1 MHVSDKLNEIF
12 YWAKEEL
19 SEIINDIELEKGEE
33 KIGEIYKK
41 IKNTIKVINDSNS
54 LENIHNNIERKIVK
68 NKNIINWN
76 DLNFCL
82 FYYINIYK
90 KIYENLYIEEED
102 FFCKFD
108 TYNYFVKKNFQINL
122 VYHPLIYSI
131 DSSYFNFLFS
141 FIFDGY
147 KKGDKNLCINLGKAL
162 CLEKNKDNEI
172 AYSNSEKTKQH
183 NGNNFIIDKN
193 GNEQNYEEKIKEPND
208 DIFVKEWN
216 IKDNNIKKNQQKY
229 FSRNKI
235 TYILNDNVEYKQN
248 FIITNESHFELSEM
262 FTKNG
267 DVYKYIENVSDS
279 LYNFGY
285 KKGIFDENRDTFSNP
300 QNNNNLFQYLNDS
313 ENEDVNNINNNG
325 NNFCDKNKRIDN
337 EQEEYQKTD
346 IGQAYNY
353 SIKNKTYMVDKE
365 LNKKIKIYNGDIANV
380 ESQGIILYA
389 NNNYKYSKSICENL
403 YSSNLMKLEEE
414 EKYEIRTKKSGEVY
428 LTNSYDNIHKYIL
441 HVMLPKYN
449 SKFILAT
456 HNTMNLCVH
465 EILYACFEKKIQS
478 ISIPIVCFS
487 LFFPINI
494 FLITLLKSLRSLL
507 LIPQFYNTIKNIIF
521 VTNSNNIY
529 FFLLKYISIFFPRTE
544 QERFLSTNIAIIGN
558 KIGSIDVQNR
568 NITIFK
574 SLRKVRKKKR
584 KKKIEKKNE
593 YYNKV
598 DINLSGKNE
607 IKKEEYIWD
616 SDEELSSDYS
626 NSSCSSTSEIFK
638 EADTEFLNIK
648 TQNESH
654 KNFLKLTQINRND
667 ENINL
672 ECYLRLSYNYNKK
685 EKFEELKKMNFIYEY
700 GIDEFGRNIIIIN
713 FCNFPLIYNYNLLY
727 FYLIYYFN
735 TFMRNQFILLF
746 IFSESILSNITNIL
760 SLFKDIFQV
769 IQEFLKNIK
778 IIYFFNY
785 SFMFK
790 FFIYVLYPFIPPDIY
805 ENIVYLNDDLELSK
819 YFDVRKV
826 LKRE

>member
-33 KIGEIYKK
+33 KIGEICKK
-41 IKNTIKVINDSNS
+41 IKNTIKIINDGNS
-54 LENIHNNIERKIVK
+54 LENIHNIERKIIK

-122 VYHPLIYSI
+122 IYHPLVYSI

-147 KKGDKNLCINLGKAL
+147 KKGNKNLCIDLGSRL
-162 CLEKNKDNEI
+162 CLEQNQDTKHG
-172 AYSNSEKTKQH
+172 YSNFGGNSK
-183 NGNNFIIDKN
+183 NNFISD
-193 GNEQNYEEKIKEPND
+193 QNVENQSYEEKIKQPND
-208 DIFVKEWN
+208 DISVEKWN
-216 IKDNNIKKNQQKY
+216 IKQSMLKKDQRK
-229 FSRNKI
+229 FSCKNKI
-235 TYILNDNVEYKQN
+235 TYILNDDVEYKQN
-248 FIITNESHFELSEM
+248 FIITNESYFKLSEI
-262 FTKNG
+262 FTKNEYI
-267 DVYKYIENVSDS
+267 YKYIENASDS

-285 KKGIFDENRDTFSNP
+285 KKGIANKNSEKIPQHSN
-300 QNNNNLFQYLNDS
+300 DG
-313 ENEDVNNINNNG
+313 ENEDILNNS
-325 NNFCDKNKRIDN
+325 NNFFDTNKNIDN
-337 EQEEYQKTD
+337 EGEGYRKTD
-346 IGQAYNY
+346 IGEAYNY
-353 SIKNKTYMVDKE
+353 SIENKTYMIDKE

-380 ESQGIILYA
+380 ESHGIILYA

-478 ISIPIVCFS
+478 ISIPIVCFN

-521 VTNSNNIY
+521 VTNSNDIY

-574 SLRKVRKKKR
+574 SLRKVRKRKR
-584 KKKIEKKNE
+584 KNKIEKQIEYDNQVDRNLFINNE
-593 YYNKV
+593 AN
-598 DINLSGKNE
+598 
-607 IKKEEYIWD
+607 KEEYIWD
-616 SDEELSSDYS
+616 DSDEEFSSDDS
-626 NSSCSSTSEIFK
+626 NSSGSSTSEIFK

-648 TQNESH
+648 TQNESQ
-654 KNFLKLTQINRND
+654 KNFLKLTQINKSD
-667 ENINL
+667 ENMNL

-700 GIDEFGRNIIIIN
+700 GIDELGRNIIIIN
-713 FCNFPLIYNYNLLY
+713 FCNFPIIYNYNLLY